1 MILIISQHKNAHHNE
16 RFSVIINTLVVV
28 PGPTATT
35 VACSTLPWD
44 FSGIMMP
51 PFVTVSAANRSTNTR
66 SNMGRNFRK
75 ALAYGEKEDKRV
87 RQDKAIF
94 TSTLAPVE
102 DTKDCRI
109 SHIRWIIHVQGY
121 CESWGCPRNT
131 ELQTETAYS
140 NEINSGKP

>member
-102 DTKDCRI
+102 DTK
-109 SHIRWIIHVQGY
+109 V
-121 CESWGCPRNT
+121 
-131 ELQTETAYS
+131 
-140 NEINSGKP
+140 